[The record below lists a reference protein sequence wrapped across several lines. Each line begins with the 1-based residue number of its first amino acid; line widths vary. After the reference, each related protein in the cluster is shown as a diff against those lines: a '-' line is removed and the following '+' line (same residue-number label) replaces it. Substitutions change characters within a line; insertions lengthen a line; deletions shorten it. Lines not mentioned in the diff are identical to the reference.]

1 MKIGNKAQN
10 DACKD
15 LGRGS
20 CQLGQHLVTL
30 LVFSI
35 HTHTHTHTHTHN
47 YSWHVGGFFHA
58 DNFGLT
64 ESLIKH

>member
-35 HTHTHTHTHTHN
+35 HTHTTTRGMLVA
-47 YSWHVGGFFHA
+47 SFM
-58 DNFGLT
+58 LT
-64 ESLIKH
+64 ILD